1 MSPTGRNIL
10 RGVAQI
16 LAVVAAALVSC
27 IVLVL
32 LAVPEVRP

>member
-16 LAVVAAALVSC
+16 LAVIAAALVCC